1 MIRSMAAAPRVVG
14 IAHADDGWAA
24 ACLAIAGRVPVWACE
39 ASPARAEAHLRALG
53 LPGLGTEAV
62 EATLGA
68 DLRLQDV
75 QGPSK
80 AGSLPAAEGPLV
92 TILVCTYNR
101 VDLLPEAISS
111 ARAQSWPCEVV
122 VVNDGSTDGTRE
134 WLDAQDGL
142 RVFHQENTGK
152 PGALN
157 RGLSEARGEAVLVL
171 DDDDL
176 IFPGAVQVLAK
187 ALFDHPER
195 AAVWGDTGVFEG
207 DAGRIREYLPSCR
220 LPGEMARTGTLLQV
234 PAATGATL
242 IRMSA
247 QREAGAYDP
256 RMIRGE
262 DMDMFQ
268 RLSRVGPIEAVPYP
282 TFLCRAHAGLR
293 GSAATR
299 WDKNDQKK
307 DHERFCVYAVPVF
320 LERWKAWAP
329 KANRMEGFA
338 WAMGLQERD
347 CRAEA
352 RQELERWSAPFSLS
366 EAWMRGHVG
375 LASPAHNPPE
385 AVVVVDEGDP
395 GALEETLL
403 FHADRRSIWVNLEV
417 PRDPL
422 GNTRLYWQGQYGAQ
436 QRLHAWVEHNGPVH
450 LRLTAAP
457 DWAPPPIPTVDL
469 LPDLPAS
476 DAVLAL
482 AAVLGWDPPRN
493 SRRGLDRPMPE
504 SVERIWRV
512 RFLLERE
519 RADLAAGLLPAL
531 SQALPDWH
539 GTWRLAARTWRALG
553 REELARPW
561 EERLARLAA

>member
-1 MIRSMAAAPRVVG
+1 
-14 IAHADDGWAA
+14 
-24 ACLAIAGRVPVWACE
+24 
-39 ASPARAEAHLRALG
+39 
-53 LPGLGTEAV
+53 
-62 EATLGA
+62 
-68 DLRLQDV
+68 
-75 QGPSK
+75 
-80 AGSLPAAEGPLV
+80 
-92 TILVCTYNR
+92 
-101 VDLLPEAISS
+101 
-111 ARAQSWPCEVV
+111 VV
-122 VVNDGSTDGTRE
+122 VVNDGSSDGTRE

-157 RGLSEARGEAVLVL
+157 LGLTKAKGEAVLVL

-207 DAGRIREYLPSCR
+207 DAAQIREYLPSCR

-247 QREAGAYDP
+247 QREAGEYDP

-268 RLSRVGPIEAVPYP
+268 RLSRVGLIEAVPYP

-293 GSAATR
+293 GSATAR

-307 DHERFCVYAVPVF
+307 DHEQFCTYAVPVF
-320 LERWKAWAP
+320 LERWKTWAP
-329 KANRMEGFA
+329 KADRMEGFA

-347 CRAEA
+347 CTEEA
-352 RQELERWSAPFSLS
+352 QQELARWPPPFSPS
-366 EAWMRGHVG
+366 EAWMRSHVG
-375 LASPAHNPPE
+375 LASPAQTPNE

-395 GALEETLL
+395 GALEETLML
-403 FHADRRSIWVNLEV
+403 HANGRAIWVNLEV

-436 QRLHAWVEHNGPVH
+436 ERLHAWVAHNGPIH
-450 LRLTAAP
+450 LRLSAAP
-457 DWAPPPIPTVDL
+457 DWAPPPIETVDL

-493 SRRGLDRPMPE
+493 TRRGLDRPV
-504 SVERIWRV
+504 SKTVERIWRV

-519 RADLAAGLLPAL
+519 RADLAAGLLPSL
-531 SQALPDWH
+531 SQVLPDWH
-539 GTWRLAARTWRALG
+539 GTWRLSAQTWRALG
-553 REELARPW
+553 REDLARPW